1 LNSSEETQKN
11 GVILLVDMGGS
22 GLANLDRKLSQSIL
36 ALLQEGYPARL
47 KMIYIIDAPWW
58 FRTAMAFILP
68 FLKKKTRDRIWI
80 SNRTEILRIFKS
92 NSLPKQLGGDLDH
105 DHLKWLQKCTDHYQ
119 IQQAKRAAVVKNST
133 MSSID
138 THLVRDTES
147 NMATSPGMLTS
158 SRDETLPL
166 PPVRSSSTG
175 KKPAPQRSPDR
186 PPKRQHGEDAITPP
200 VPDKPEIDA
209 PPLPP
214 KDLEIYSDE
223 DHALNITGF
232 EAYFKEK
239 GREGIF
245 RDYAVIRLEK
255 PAGNFDTSSHPV
267 NAAKNR
273 YADVLCLEHSRVKLT
288 VIDEDD
294 FSDYI
299 NANFVDS
306 FKQPKAYIFTQGPLR
321 NTFNDFWRMV
331 WEQQTQIIIM
341 TTKLWERGRM
351 KCGQYW
357 PDVEKTT
364 EYGELAIM
372 NVQERVEQDYT
383 VRVFIVHKGTDSRAI
398 TQYQFTGWPD
408 FGVPPSAQSL
418 LKFLSDIHALQDQH
432 SQELG
437 TDEPLPPMVMHCS
450 AGIGRTGT
458 LGAVDI
464 AIQQLTLTGKVN
476 LEGIVRKMRCQRAHS
491 IQTPEQYEFCF
502 RAIIEWSKT
511 SSAMKT
517 E

>member
-1 LNSSEETQKN
+1 MATAKIVDWDPRRYQEEERKALAILLDAVREDERLRALILNDDGEALKYLRARKNDVDRSLLLMRNHMNHRMRYSLDKLMPTEGPLQTELTSGKFTILDSRNTQLAQLLLFTASKHYPSTDSGITAIQSLVLQLDAALSSEETQKN

-186 PPKRQHGEDAITPP
+186 PPKRQHGVVPVEDAITPP

-255 PAGNFDTSSHPV
+255 PAGNFDTSRC
-267 NAAKNR
+267 NR
-273 YADVLCLEHSRVKLT
+273 
-288 VIDEDD
+288 
-294 FSDYI
+294 
-299 NANFVDS
+299 
-306 FKQPKAYIFTQGPLR
+306 
-321 NTFNDFWRMV
+321 
-331 WEQQTQIIIM
+331 
-341 TTKLWERGRM
+341 
-351 KCGQYW
+351 
-357 PDVEKTT
+357 
-364 EYGELAIM
+364 
-372 NVQERVEQDYT
+372 
-383 VRVFIVHKGTDSRAI
+383 
-398 TQYQFTGWPD
+398 
-408 FGVPPSAQSL
+408 
-418 LKFLSDIHALQDQH
+418 
-432 SQELG
+432 
-437 TDEPLPPMVMHCS
+437 
-450 AGIGRTGT
+450 
-458 LGAVDI
+458 
-464 AIQQLTLTGKVN
+464 
-476 LEGIVRKMRCQRAHS
+476 
-491 IQTPEQYEFCF
+491 
-502 RAIIEWSKT
+502 
-511 SSAMKT
+511 
-517 E
+517 

>member
-1 LNSSEETQKN
+1 
-11 GVILLVDMGGS
+11 
-22 GLANLDRKLSQSIL
+22 
-36 ALLQEGYPARL
+36 LQ
-47 KMIYIIDAPWW
+47 
-58 FRTAMAFILP
+58 
-68 FLKKKTRDRIWI
+68 IWI

-186 PPKRQHGEDAITPP
+186 PPKRQHGGCVVIIIAFNVYHSVLLVVPVEDAITPP

-255 PAGNFDTSSHPV
+255 PAGNFDTSRC
-267 NAAKNR
+267 NR
-273 YADVLCLEHSRVKLT
+273 
-288 VIDEDD
+288 
-294 FSDYI
+294 
-299 NANFVDS
+299 
-306 FKQPKAYIFTQGPLR
+306 
-321 NTFNDFWRMV
+321 
-331 WEQQTQIIIM
+331 
-341 TTKLWERGRM
+341 
-351 KCGQYW
+351 
-357 PDVEKTT
+357 
-364 EYGELAIM
+364 
-372 NVQERVEQDYT
+372 
-383 VRVFIVHKGTDSRAI
+383 
-398 TQYQFTGWPD
+398 
-408 FGVPPSAQSL
+408 
-418 LKFLSDIHALQDQH
+418 
-432 SQELG
+432 
-437 TDEPLPPMVMHCS
+437 
-450 AGIGRTGT
+450 
-458 LGAVDI
+458 
-464 AIQQLTLTGKVN
+464 
-476 LEGIVRKMRCQRAHS
+476 
-491 IQTPEQYEFCF
+491 
-502 RAIIEWSKT
+502 
-511 SSAMKT
+511 
-517 E
+517 